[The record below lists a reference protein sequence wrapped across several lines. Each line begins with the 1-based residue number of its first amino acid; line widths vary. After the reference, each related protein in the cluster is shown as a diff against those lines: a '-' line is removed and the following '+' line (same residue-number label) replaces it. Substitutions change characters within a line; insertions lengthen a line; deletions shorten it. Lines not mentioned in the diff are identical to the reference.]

1 MYTPPHFS
9 VESKDELFAFM
20 CANPFGLIVSSTGN
34 LEPKATHLPFLIKK
48 NDIGEL
54 FIEGHIAN
62 VNEHTEIL
70 KTGRSALVV
79 FTGAHGYVSS
89 SVYEKP
95 DAPTWNYQSVHAYG
109 TIRKLTNDELKSHLN
124 QLMSQHEMGQNSP
137 ISMKDIP
144 ERQVSDY
151 LKLITGF
158 ELKIYKTEATYKLSQ
173 NRSEKDFEAIISHLE
188 KERVNDKL
196 VQEMKRVKKG

>member
-1 MYTPPHFS
+1 
-9 VESKDELFAFM
+9 
-20 CANPFGLIVSSTGN
+20 
-34 LEPKATHLPFLIKK
+34 
-48 NDIGEL
+48 
-54 FIEGHIAN
+54 
-62 VNEHTEIL
+62 
-70 KTGRSALVV
+70 
-79 FTGAHGYVSS
+79 
-89 SVYEKP
+89 
-95 DAPTWNYQSVHAYG
+95 
-109 TIRKLTNDELKSHLN
+109 
-124 QLMSQHEMGQNSP
+124 
-137 ISMKDIP
+137 MKDIP